1 MQVLNSSVARPWKL
15 EQNTSGQ
22 ASRQALRASRP
33 WKLEQ
38 NNMTKKRPFFGPQ
51 NVRKS
56 RRAKMGLPSS
66 RFQPQLLLVKSA
78 STWNK
83 RLNRFAT
90 LKGPKRD
97 QNWTLQG
104 GPLLIS
110 SGPLSDLFLKHVSFA
125 RGSKN
130 GPSAGWIRCL
140 LEGPVLSP
148 PMHLLQLRCS
158 NVETH
163 QRHTN
168 QHRVGNKGLEQ
179 GRPQL
184 RLQKSYQFQVQ
195 KTNPKTS
202 LLYLLVLIMTI
213 FPFLL
218 CWCKPA
224 IEALRGSPR
233 PERSQARPGEAWAR
247 PRHGRK
253 RIGTRT
259 KRGSWGLETT

>member
-1 MQVLNSSVARPWKL
+1 
-15 EQNTSGQ
+15 
-22 ASRQALRASRP
+22 
-33 WKLEQ
+33 
-38 NNMTKKRPFFGPQ
+38 
-51 NVRKS
+51 
-56 RRAKMGLPSS
+56 MGLPSS

-90 LKGPKRD
+90 MKRPKRG

-110 SGPLSDLFLKHVSFA
+110 SGSTFWPFLKHVSSA

-140 LEGPVLSP
+140 LEGPVLRP

-168 QHRVGNKGLEQ
+168 QHRVGNKGFEQ

-202 LLYLLVLIMTI
+202 LLCLLVLIMTT

-218 CWCKPA
+218 CWCKRSRVSKA
-224 IEALRGSPR
+224 CNRGASKLSEAWT
-233 PERSQARPGEAWAR
+233 RPGEAT
-247 PRHGRK
+247 PRTQNVLAQEQSEAHRDSK
-253 RIGTRT
+253 LYNTIVEVPVRLNL
-259 KRGSWGLETT
+259 K

>member
-1 MQVLNSSVARPWKL
+1 
-15 EQNTSGQ
+15 
-22 ASRQALRASRP
+22 
-33 WKLEQ
+33 
-38 NNMTKKRPFFGPQ
+38 
-51 NVRKS
+51 
-56 RRAKMGLPSS
+56 MGLPSS

-83 RLNRFAT
+83 RFNRFAT
-90 LKGPKRD
+90 MKGPKRD

-110 SGPLSDLFLKHVSFA
+110 SGPLSDPLLKHVSFA
-125 RGSKN
+125 WRSKN

-163 QRHTN
+163 QRHRK

-184 RLQKSYQFQVQ
+184 RLQKSYQSQVQ

-224 IEALRGSPR
+224 IKALWGSAR
-233 PERSQARPGEAWAR
+233 PGRSQARPGEAWAR
-247 PRHGRK
+247 PRLGRK
-253 RIGTRT
+253 TYWHKDKAMLMGGSRGAPFGEGTLSPLRRYL
-259 KRGSWGLETT
+259 KPLPKGGRGGGGGEMDC